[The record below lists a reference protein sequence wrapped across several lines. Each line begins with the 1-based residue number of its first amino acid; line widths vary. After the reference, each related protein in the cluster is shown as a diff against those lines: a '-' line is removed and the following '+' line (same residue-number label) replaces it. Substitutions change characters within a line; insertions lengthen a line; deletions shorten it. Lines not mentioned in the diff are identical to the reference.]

1 MTADSSYVRTL
12 ARLRRAR
19 VAAVAAASCVVLSL
33 AAPAAAETSGQ
44 ADQKVKKILAQVAKI
59 QREVAAAE
67 KAYDDA
73 LAGVAN
79 SVNAASLDGRAR
91 DAIAA
96 AAAARQEAVDAR
108 VRALY
113 ESGGPLALYATLI
126 DSEDPTALT
135 TQAVIVQH
143 IVSADQSTATSVSQL
158 AADASA
164 ATAAAE
170 KRAHARIATE
180 RAVAATAVRVLSLL
194 DQEQRLLASARTH
207 AASVRAAEAA
217 LRAQSTAFSVITS
230 DRIAAMR
237 MMPASPAYMAL
248 YHQAAAAMCPGLSW
262 TVLAAIGQV
271 ESGHGRDTS
280 TSYAGAMG
288 PMQFLPS
295 TFAHYAVDGD
305 HDGVAAIMDAPDA
318 IFTAAR
324 YLCANGAGTGPAALA
339 NAIFH
344 YNHADWYVQ
353 MVLAL
358 AKQYAGAK

>member
-1 MTADSSYVRTL
+1 MS
-12 ARLRRAR
+12 
-19 VAAVAAASCVVLSL
+19 LS
-33 AAPAAAETSGQ
+33 APAAADTSGQ
-44 ADQKVKKILAQVAKI
+44 ADQKVKKILAQVAQI
-59 QREVAAAE
+59 QRQVAAAE
-67 KAYDDA
+67 QAYDDA
-73 LAGVAN
+73 LAGVAS

-96 AAAARQEAVDAR
+96 AAAAQQEQVDAR
-108 VRALY
+108 IRALY

-126 DSEDPTALT
+126 DAEDPNAFAE
-135 TQAVIVQH
+135 QAVIVQH
-143 IVSADQSTATSVSQL
+143 IVAADQATATDVGQL

-180 RAVAATAVRVLSLL
+180 RSVAAAAVRVLTLL
-194 DQEQRLLASARTH
+194 DQEQRLLASARAH

-230 DRIAAMR
+230 DRIARMR

-248 YHQAAAAMCPGLSW
+248 YRNAAAAMCPGLSW

-288 PMQFLPS
+288 PMQFLPA
-295 TFAHYAVDGD
+295 TFAAYAVDGD
-305 HDGVAAIMDAPDA
+305 HDGVASIMDPPDA

-324 YLCANGAGTGPAALA
+324 YLCANGAASGPNALA

-353 MVLAL
+353 MVLTL
-358 AKQYAGAK
+358 AKQYAAAK

>member
-1 MTADSSYVRTL
+1 M
-12 ARLRRAR
+12 
-19 VAAVAAASCVVLSL
+19 SL
-33 AAPAAAETSGQ
+33 AAPAAADTSGQ
-44 ADQKVKKILAQVAKI
+44 ADQKVKKILAQVAQI
-59 QREVAAAE
+59 QRQVAAAE
-67 KAYDDA
+67 QAYDDA
-73 LAGVAN
+73 LAGVAS

-96 AAAARQEAVDAR
+96 AAAAQQEQVDAR
-108 VRALY
+108 IRALY

-126 DSEDPTALT
+126 DAEDPNAFAE
-135 TQAVIVQH
+135 QAVIVQH
-143 IVSADQSTATSVSQL
+143 IVAADQATATDVGQL

-180 RAVAATAVRVLSLL
+180 RSVAAAAVRVLTLL
-194 DQEQRLLASARTH
+194 DQEQRLLASARAH

-230 DRIAAMR
+230 DRIARMR

-248 YHQAAAAMCPGLSW
+248 YRNAAAAMCPGLSW

-288 PMQFLPS
+288 PMQFLPA
-295 TFAHYAVDGD
+295 TFAAYAVDGD
-305 HDGVAAIMDAPDA
+305 HDGVASIMDPPDA

-324 YLCANGAGTGPAALA
+324 YLCANGAASGPNALA

-353 MVLAL
+353 MVLTL
-358 AKQYAGAK
+358 AKQYAAAK

>member
-1 MTADSSYVRTL
+1 M
-12 ARLRRAR
+12 
-19 VAAVAAASCVVLSL
+19 SL
-33 AAPAAAETSGQ
+33 AAPAAADTSGQ
-44 ADQKVKKILAQVAKI
+44 ADQKVKQILAQIQKI
-59 QREVAAAE
+59 QRQVAAAE
-67 KAYDDA
+67 KEYDDA
-73 LAGVAN
+73 LAGVAS

-96 AAAARQEAVDAR
+96 AAAAQQDKVDAR

-126 DSEDPTALT
+126 DSEDPTALAE
-135 TQAVIVQH
+135 QAIVVQH
-143 IVSADQSTATSVSQL
+143 IVAADQATATDVGRL
-158 AADASA
+158 AAQASE

-170 KRAHARIATE
+170 RRAHARISTE
-180 RAVAATAVRVLSLL
+180 RSVAAAAVRVLSLL
-194 DQEQRLLASARTH
+194 DEEQRLLTSARAH
-207 AASVRAAEAA
+207 ATSVRAAEAA
-217 LRAQSTAFSVITS
+217 LRAQSAAFTVITS

-248 YHQAAAAMCPGLSW
+248 YRSAASAVCPGLSW
-262 TVLAAIGQV
+262 SVLAAIGQV

-288 PMQFLPS
+288 PMQFLPA
-295 TFAHYAVDGD
+295 TFAAYAVDGD
-305 HDGVAAIMDAPDA
+305 HDGVASIMDPADA

-324 YLCANGAGTGPAALA
+324 YLCANGAATGPAALA

-358 AKQYAGAK
+358 AKQYAGTK

>member
-1 MTADSSYVRTL
+1 M
-12 ARLRRAR
+12 
-19 VAAVAAASCVVLSL
+19 SL
-33 AAPAAAETSGQ
+33 AAPAAADTSGQ
-44 ADQKVKKILAQVAKI
+44 ADQKVKKILAQVAQI
-59 QREVAAAE
+59 QRQVAAAE
-67 KAYDDA
+67 QAYDDA
-73 LAGVAN
+73 LAGVAS

-96 AAAARQEAVDAR
+96 AAAAQQEQVDAR
-108 VRALY
+108 IRALY

-126 DSEDPTALT
+126 DAEDPNAFAE
-135 TQAVIVQH
+135 QAVIVQH
-143 IVSADQSTATSVSQL
+143 IVAADQATATDVGQL

-180 RAVAATAVRVLSLL
+180 RSVAAAAVRVLTLL
-194 DQEQRLLASARTH
+194 DQEQRLLASARAH

-230 DRIAAMR
+230 DRIAGMR

-248 YHQAAAAMCPGLSW
+248 YRNAAAAMCPGLSW

-288 PMQFLPS
+288 PMQFLPA
-295 TFAHYAVDGD
+295 TFAAYAVDGD
-305 HDGVAAIMDAPDA
+305 DDGVASIMDPPDA

-324 YLCANGAGTGPAALA
+324 YLCANGAASGPNALA

-353 MVLAL
+353 MVLTL
-358 AKQYAGAK
+358 AKQYAAAK

>member
-1 MTADSSYVRTL
+1 M
-12 ARLRRAR
+12 
-19 VAAVAAASCVVLSL
+19 SL
-33 AAPAAAETSGQ
+33 AAPAAADTSGQ
-44 ADQKVKKILAQVAKI
+44 ADQKVKKILAQVAQI
-59 QREVAAAE
+59 QRQVAAAE
-67 KAYDDA
+67 QAYDDA
-73 LAGVAN
+73 LAGVAS

-96 AAAARQEAVDAR
+96 AAAAQQEQVDAR
-108 VRALY
+108 IRALY

-126 DSEDPTALT
+126 DAEDPNAFAE
-135 TQAVIVQH
+135 QAVIVQH
-143 IVSADQSTATSVSQL
+143 IVAADQATATDVGQL

-180 RAVAATAVRVLSLL
+180 RSVAAAAVQVLTLL
-194 DQEQRLLASARTH
+194 DQEQRLLASARAH

-230 DRIAAMR
+230 DRIARMR

-248 YHQAAAAMCPGLSW
+248 YRNAAAAMCPGLSW

-288 PMQFLPS
+288 PMQFLPA
-295 TFAHYAVDGD
+295 TFAAYAVDGD
-305 HDGVAAIMDAPDA
+305 HDGVASIMDPPDA

-324 YLCANGAGTGPAALA
+324 YLCANGAASGPNALA

-353 MVLAL
+353 MVLTL
-358 AKQYAGAK
+358 AKQYAAAK